1 MTDTPAADDA
11 CRPLDARTLQQ
22 AAATFGMLAATNRL
36 QIMWLLSQGES
47 DVGTIADK
55 VGGTVATVSQHLA
68 KLKQA
73 GMVGSRREGRR
84 RIYVLDDPH
93 IAILV
98 DQVVAHQREQDLRG
112 GTFTDRLP
120 GGKRA

>member
-1 MTDTPAADDA
+1 MIDTPPDEAS
-11 CRPLDARTLQQ
+11 RPLDARTLQQ

-68 KLKQA
+68 KLKKA
-73 GMVGSRREGRR
+73 GMVSARREGRR
-84 RIYVLDDPH
+84 RVYVLDDPH

-98 DQVVAHQREQDLRG
+98 DQVVAHQRELEARS
-112 GTFTDRLP
+112 GTFADRLP
-120 GGKRA
+120 GRKGA

>member
-1 MTDTPAADDA
+1 MTGIPHDESP
-11 CRPLDARTLQQ
+11 RPLSARQLQQ
-22 AAATFGMLAATNRL
+22 AAGTFGMLAATNRL

-68 KLKQA
+68 KLKKA
-73 GMVGSRREGRR
+73 GMVSARREGRR
-84 RIYVLDDPH
+84 QVYVIDDPH

-98 DQVVAHQREQDLRG
+98 DQVVAHHRELDERG
-112 GTFTDRLP
+112 TGLGALASGRK
-120 GGKRA
+120 GA